1 MGKKTKKPS
10 KAKGKTLLLAG
21 AMPRAYLVE
30 VGGRWN
36 GHELVSLWQAVR
48 SKVEAHHAQF
58 EALGFTTAW
67 ASQMDALVGEI
78 ESAAE
83 HKSAAVGDALP
94 TSAALNDAIAK
105 CKEWRRAAAT
115 RVAISPKLAARAPK
129 IQTGS
134 SPGAL
139 EKSIR
144 SLLPL
149 VASSDSAVPGGA
161 AFKTQ
166 GQKLLADLG
175 AQLKKHKAAVG
186 KVSPA
191 VRDHNEKE
199 GVFYEELKRL
209 SRAAR
214 DVIPEE
220 AHLFAPS
227 NHARTRM
234 RSRDRGAKPN
244 GGVSKAPIAT
254 SGSTE
259 TG

>member
-1 MGKKTKKPS
+1 
-10 KAKGKTLLLAG
+10 
-21 AMPRAYLVE
+21 MPRAYLVE

-36 GHELVSLWQAVR
+36 GHELVSLWQAIR
-48 SKVEAHHAQF
+48 PKVEAHHAQF

-67 ASQMDALVGEI
+67 ASQMDALVGQI

-115 RVAISPKLAARAPK
+115 RVAISPKLATRAPK

-134 SPGAL
+134 SPGGL

-144 SLLPL
+144 ALLPL
-149 VASSDSAVPGGA
+149 VSSNDSAVPGGV
-161 AFKTQ
+161 AFKAQ
-166 GQKLLADLG
+166 GQKLLAELG
-175 AQLKKHKAAVG
+175 AQLKKHKTAVG

-227 NHARTRM
+227 SHARARM
-234 RSRDRGAKPN
+234 RSRDHVLKTN
-244 GGVSKAPIAT
+244 GGASKVPGTTSAP
-254 SGSTE
+254 TE